1 MQFIVENYN
10 SEGNKVVKV
19 AHIVGS
25 LNIGGAERFVI
36 DLCSVQQEISGVK
49 PVIISLGEPP
59 EALNIEAE
67 NIGIK
72 VYSYANHRVVKLLK
86 VFFLLREF
94 DIIHIH
100 SPFVLKFLSYILPF
114 LNLKVVYTRHGA
126 GPLSTKFWPKLH
138 QRVERYIDAITFVS
152 QEGSDIFHQ
161 HHGWASVPSFVIDNG
176 VLIKPI
182 EKAKIQHEKLRIG
195 SVGRMVSLKNQLGL
209 LKAIE
214 LLNTDMQSKVALHF
228 FGDGECLESLMDFK
242 EQAMPSLSVEFHGM
256 VNDREEIYST
266 IDVLVVCSETEGLSM
281 VIIEAM
287 ANQIPV
293 IATNVGGNPKLVLDN
308 QTGWLFDY
316 DDNDKLA
323 KVIHHIINNRA
334 LIDEFGGQAFS
345 YISDNFSIQA
355 SANKYAEIY
364 QQ

>member
-100 SPFVLKFLSYILPF
+100 SPFAFILPSITS
-114 LNLKVVYTRHGA
+114 LKVFKLYT
-126 GPLSTKFWPKLH
+126 T
-138 QRVERYIDAITFVS
+138 I
-152 QEGSDIFHQ
+152 
-161 HHGWASVPSFVIDNG
+161 
-176 VLIKPI
+176 
-182 EKAKIQHEKLRIG
+182 
-195 SVGRMVSLKNQLGL
+195 
-209 LKAIE
+209 
-214 LLNTDMQSKVALHF
+214 SK
-228 FGDGECLESLMDFK
+228 LESSLY
-242 EQAMPSLSVEFHGM
+242 PSW
-256 VNDREEIYST
+256 RRT
-266 IDVLVVCSETEGLSM
+266 IINEV
-281 VIIEAM
+281 
-287 ANQIPV
+287 
-293 IATNVGGNPKLVLDN
+293 
-308 QTGWLFDY
+308 
-316 DDNDKLA
+316 LA
-323 KVIHHIINNRA
+323 KTTSTCRA
-334 LIDEFGGQAFS
+334 
-345 YISDNFSIQA
+345 
-355 SANKYAEIY
+355 IY
-364 QQ
+364 